1 MSLEEEAKKFLEKRN
16 TESDPDKLRQEL
28 IKLLEFFIEQL
39 KKGGA

>member
-1 MSLEEEAKKFLEKRN
+1 MSLEEEAKQFLKKRN

-39 KKGGA
+39 KKREA